1 MAKRTQKAG
10 DGERAAR
17 ILDAAD
23 ALFGEVGFDGV
34 SVRDLA
40 ERADVN
46 KALVF
51 YYYGS
56 KEALFERVMERYYAA
71 HTVALAGAFEA
82 GGTLRERFHRVVDAY
97 VDFIDGHRNWPRL
110 VQRQVAGS
118 ADSMPLIQR
127 SLAPLFEWTEHILAK
142 VAPVEGPLAARHF
155 FVTFSGAV
163 INYFTYGPV
172 LEPWWS
178 GDPGSPEA
186 VTERRAHLHWLVD
199 LVLDGLERARD
210 VARDVAQGKPAA

>member
-10 DGERAAR
+10 DGERAAQ
-17 ILDAAD
+17 ILAAAD
-23 ALFGEVGFDGV
+23 ALFGEVGFDAV

-40 ERADVN
+40 ERAGVN
-46 KALVF
+46 KALIF

-71 HTVALAGAFEA
+71 HAAALAGAFEA
-82 GGTLRERFHRVVDAY
+82 GGPLRLRFHRVIDAY

-118 ADSMPLIQR
+118 PDSMPLIQR
-127 SLAPLFEWTEHILAK
+127 SLAPLFEWTERILAT
-142 VAPVEGPLAARHF
+142 VAPADGPLAARHF
-155 FVTFSGAV
+155 FLTFSGAV

-172 LEPWWS
+172 LAPWW
-178 GDPGSPEA
+178 PGEPDSPEA
-186 VTERRAHLHWLVD
+186 VAERRAHLHWLVD
-199 LVLDGLERARD
+199 LVLDGLE
-210 VARDVAQGKPAA
+210 

>member
-1 MAKRTQKAG
+1 MAKRKQKAG
-10 DGERAAR
+10 DGERAAK
-17 ILDAAD
+17 ILEAAD

-40 ERADVN
+40 ERAGVN

-56 KEALFERVMERYYAA
+56 KEALFARVMEGYYTA
-71 HTVALAGAFEA
+71 HTDALSGAFEA
-82 GGTLRERFHRVVDAY
+82 GGTLRERFHRVIDAY
-97 VDFIDGHRNWPRL
+97 IDFIDGHRNWPRL

-118 ADSMPLIQR
+118 AESMPLIQR
-127 SLAPLFEWTEHILAK
+127 SLAPLFEWTERILAQ
-142 VAPVEGPLAARHF
+142 VAPAEGALAARHF

-172 LEPWWS
+172 LEPLWGS
-178 GDPGSPEA
+178 DPGSPPA
-186 VTERRAHLHWLVD
+186 VAERRAHLHWLAD
-199 LVLDGLERARD
+199 LVLDGLE
-210 VARDVAQGKPAA
+210 AA